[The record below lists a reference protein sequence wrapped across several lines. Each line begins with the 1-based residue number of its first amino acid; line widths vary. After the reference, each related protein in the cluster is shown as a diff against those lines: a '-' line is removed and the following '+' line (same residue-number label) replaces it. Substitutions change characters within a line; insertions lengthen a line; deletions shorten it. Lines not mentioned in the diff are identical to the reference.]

1 MNINL
6 RYIYTKNMPLVINK
20 KKIVLK
26 FLYHELKVKVKLI
39 SVAKDN
45 LL

>member
-1 MNINL
+1 MNTNL
-6 RYIYTKNMPLVINK
+6 RYICKKNVPLVINK
-20 KKIVLK
+20 KQIVLK
-26 FLYHELKVKVKLI
+26 FSCHELKVKVKLI